1 MKIAFLA
8 LVAGLA
14 VPSFAEEKL
23 SEFDALV
30 KSYDESEKKTVDKF
44 EEFKPQFLALADRLE
59 GDAALE
65 ARLWVLGKLSYERRA
80 GTMEESAEALSA
92 KILRLHKDSAG
103 LDKIASYYYVF
114 SPDQRQ
120 KIIVSLLESKHATVQ
135 AAAVFAMAR
144 LERKDQDRRASHF
157 RLLIE
162 KYGDLAYKDTTYGE
176 IADANL
182 NPHPK
187 EALQIGKVAPDI
199 VATDGEGNPI
209 KLSDYRGK
217 VVVID
222 FWGDW

>member
-8 LVAGLA
+8 LVAGMA
-14 VPSFAEEKL
+14 APSFAEETPT
-23 SEFDALV
+23 EFQALV
-30 KSYDESEKKTVDKF
+30 QRFDESEKKVPEKF
-44 EEFKPQFLALADRLE
+44 AEFKPQFLALADRLE

-65 ARLWVLGKLSYERRA
+65 ARLWVLGRLSYERQA
-80 GTMEESAEALSA
+80 GTMEESAAALSS
-92 KILRLHKDSAG
+92 KILTLHKDSAG
-103 LDKIASYYYVF
+103 LDKIAAYYYVF
-114 SPDQRQ
+114 SPETREEV
-120 KIIVSLLESKHATVQ
+120 IVALLESTHPSVQ

-144 LERKDQDRRASHF
+144 LERKNPERQASHF
-157 RLLIE
+157 RLLAD

-187 EALQIGKVAPDI
+187 ASLEIGQVAPDI
-199 VATDGEGNPI
+199 IATDDEGDSI